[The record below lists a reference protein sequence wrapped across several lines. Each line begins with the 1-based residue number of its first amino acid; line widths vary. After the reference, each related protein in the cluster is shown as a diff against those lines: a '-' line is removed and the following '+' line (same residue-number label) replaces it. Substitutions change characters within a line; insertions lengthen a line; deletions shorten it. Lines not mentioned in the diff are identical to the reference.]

1 LRFVWDCPNDT
12 GQQEVVVLGIW
23 IFMIRTDSTNPLLPE
38 LARVEERITE
48 SADTISLRLSRARF
62 QALTYQPGQ
71 FNMLGLPGFKEAP
84 FSFSSLGNGDGT
96 FVHTVR
102 MAGNVVSALYRLKP
116 GEKVAFRGPFGTGWP
131 LDKAQDR
138 NLILVAGGIG
148 MAPLRPV
155 VEYVRK
161 NRERFRDVFLLYGAK
176 TPADLLYQKE
186 LAEWGDKIAVL
197 LAADEVRGEP
207 PLPVLEGVVTKL
219 FTRVHTDLMEAITFM
234 CGPQVMMK
242 FAAGGLLLDGQ
253 APEDIYVSLER
264 RMECG
269 VAQCGHCQIG
279 AKFVCKNGPVF
290 ALADIKRFQDT
301 LL

>member
-1 LRFVWDCPNDT
+1 MDRD
-12 GQQEVVVLGIW
+12 
-23 IFMIRTDSTNPLLPE
+23 NPLLPE

-48 SADTISLRLSRARF
+48 SADTISLRLSRAGFRPL
-62 QALTYQPGQ
+62 ACRPGQ

-84 FSFSSLGNGDGT
+84 FSFSSLGNGDGM
-96 FVHTVR
+96 FVHTIRV
-102 MAGNVVSALYRLKP
+102 AGNVVSALCRLGP
-116 GEKVAFRGPFGTGWP
+116 GDPVAFRGPFGTGWP
-131 LDKAQDR
+131 LDKAQNK

-155 VEYVRK
+155 VEHVRQ
-161 NRERFRDVFLLYGAK
+161 NRSHFRDVFLLYGAK
-176 TPADLLYQKE
+176 TPDDLLYQKE
-186 LAEWGDKIAVL
+186 LAQWNDGITVL

-207 PLPVLEGVVTKL
+207 SLPVQEGVVTKL
-219 FTRVHTDLMEAITFM
+219 CSRVHTTLEETVTFM

-253 APEDIYVSLER
+253 SPDDIYVSLER

-269 VAQCGHCQIG
+269 VAGCGHCQIG
-279 AKFVCKNGPVF
+279 AKFVCRDGPVF

>member
-1 LRFVWDCPNDT
+1 MDRESDN
-12 GQQEVVVLGIW
+12 VL
-23 IFMIRTDSTNPLLPE
+23 MPE
-38 LARVEERITE
+38 LARIQEKIPET
-48 SADTISLRLSRARF
+48 ADTLSLRLSRADARPL
-62 QALTYQPGQ
+62 AYRPGQ

-84 FSFSSLGNGDGT
+84 FSFSSLDGGDGT
-96 FVHTVR
+96 FVHTIR
-102 MAGNVVSALYRLKP
+102 AAGNVVSALDRLQRGDP
-116 GEKVAFRGPFGTGWP
+116 VAFRGPFGAGWP
-131 LDKAQDR
+131 LHKAHGK

-155 VEYVRK
+155 VEYARR
-161 NRERFRDVFLLYGAK
+161 NRDRFREVYLLYGAK
-176 TPADLLYQKE
+176 TSDDLLYRAQWSQWNE
-186 LAEWGDKIAVL
+186 AVDVL
-197 LAADEVRGEP
+197 LAADRVRGRLS
-207 PLPVLEGVVTKL
+207 LPVQEGVVTKL
-219 FTRVHTDLMEAITFM
+219 LPRIDVALEETITFM

-279 AKFVCKNGPVF
+279 AKFVCKDGPVF
-290 ALADIKRFQDT
+290 ALAEIQRFQDT